1 MCREKERTDSL
12 ILIQFQE
19 DSIEKYKWT
28 ERRAIKVKMHLVFSW
43 NGLYF
48 EQVKS
53 N

>member
-1 MCREKERTDSL
+1 MCREKERKGSL

-19 DSIEKYKWT
+19 DSIERYKWI
-28 ERRAIKVKMHLVFSW
+28 ERRAIKVNMDLVFSW
-43 NGLYF
+43 NGLHF